1 MKMTQ
6 WNNTKMK
13 SKEQELIPQELAN
26 SLKVGNIVEY
36 QSIVKIRVHINS
48 FKLEE
53 ALKVDYKNILK
64 VWNKNG
70 EMKWKTI
77 KK

>member
-1 MKMTQ
+1 MTQ

-36 QSIVKIRVHINS
+36 QSIARIRVHISS

-64 VWNKNG
+64 VWNQNG
-70 EMKWKTI
+70 EIIWSK
-77 KK
+77 

>member
-1 MKMTQ
+1 MTQ

-36 QSIVKIRVHINS
+36 QSIAIIRVHINS
-48 FKLEE
+48 FQLEE
-53 ALKVDYKNILK
+53 AFKVDYKNILK
-64 VWNKNG
+64 VWNQNG
-70 EMKWKTI
+70 EIIWSK
-77 KK
+77 

>member
-1 MKMTQ
+1 MTQ

-26 SLKVGNIVEY
+26 SLKVGNVVEY
-36 QSIVKIRVHINS
+36 QSIAIIRVHINS

-53 ALKVDYKNILK
+53 AFKVDYKNILK
-64 VWNKNG
+64 VWNQNG
-70 EMKWKTI
+70 EIIWSK
-77 KK
+77 

>member
-1 MKMTQ
+1 
-6 WNNTKMK
+6 MK

-36 QSIVKIRVHINS
+36 QSIERIRVHIS
-48 FKLEE
+48 SLKSEE

-70 EMKWKTI
+70 EIIWRK
-77 KK
+77 

>member
-1 MKMTQ
+1 MKKT
-6 WNNTKMK
+6 
-13 SKEQELIPQELAN
+13 KEQELIPQDLLN

-36 QSIVKIRVHINS
+36 QSIERIRVHIS
-48 FKLEE
+48 SLKLEE

-64 VWNKNG
+64 VFDEEGNIVWQ
-70 EMKWKTI
+70 

>member
-1 MKMTQ
+1 
-6 WNNTKMK
+6 MK

-36 QSIVKIRVHINS
+36 QSIARIRVYINS

-64 VWNKNG
+64 VWNQNG
-70 EMKWKTI
+70 EIIWSK
-77 KK
+77 